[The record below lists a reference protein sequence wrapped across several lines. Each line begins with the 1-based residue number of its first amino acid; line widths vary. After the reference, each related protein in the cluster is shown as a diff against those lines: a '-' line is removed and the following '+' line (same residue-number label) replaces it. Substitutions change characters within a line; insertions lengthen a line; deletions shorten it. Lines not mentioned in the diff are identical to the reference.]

1 MKTLSI
7 PSYETKSAGKNV
19 ERLKKPLTRLQVKKH
34 VLEMGEKFGL
44 DSPRRNSRLADCLVN
59 FSAAPDLTALRR
71 FKKDLEFIASTK
83 PGGSPLEEKIPAR
96 ELFQLKTDIHNVIVW
111 ALDEKP
117 KDTQKHKDKSVS
129 TAPLEPIEARLHLDR
144 VGGQIEQSI
153 VALDLRGRVLL
164 RLLDLLSR
172 QNLPFARCATCRKP
186 FARRGRR
193 LYCGSQCQS
202 RARPREHL
210 RKYNREYMRKRRIK
224 LKRLKGRLPNS

>member
-117 KDTQKHKDKSVS
+117 KDTQKHKDKSVQFS
-129 TAPLEPIEARLHLDR
+129 MITNDNWPNGKTRPSMARANT
-144 VGGQIEQSI
+144 S
-153 VALDLRGRVLL
+153 
-164 RLLDLLSR
+164 
-172 QNLPFARCATCRKP
+172 
-186 FARRGRR
+186 
-193 LYCGSQCQS
+193 
-202 RARPREHL
+202 
-210 RKYNREYMRKRRIK
+210 KRRISMKNENEQALLGCLTFNSDDTLRDK
-224 LKRLKGRLPNS
+224 LTERWRT